1 VKKVKLVRE
10 SKRKNRR
17 IKYNEENYINMH
29 YMVDGNAVIP
39 VELESV
45 NDLFMK
51 HDYKKF
57 ELSDDVCKYV
67 EEIAYMIPM
76 STDIVIE
83 IHCPKVDET
92 VQKKMIRAIKNNYGM
107 DIDDADYDINRTNAR
122 SCLFGLIGL
131 IILIINIITEK
142 YIGAVLSNF
151 ICVVWW
157 VAIWE
162 MVELQT
168 IVKSDLKWKR
178 LNYQQLYDAKVSFVF
193 EEE

>member
-1 VKKVKLVRE
+1 MNNKMNNQEYLEEDKLYDSE
-10 SKRKNRR
+10 PIKQDNNLKMDNSK
-17 IKYNEENYINMH
+17 
-29 YMVDGNAVIP
+29 
-39 VELESV
+39 
-45 NDLFMK
+45 
-51 HDYKKF
+51 
-57 ELSDDVCKYV
+57 
-67 EEIAYMIPM
+67 
-76 STDIVIE
+76 
-83 IHCPKVDET
+83 
-92 VQKKMIRAIKNNYGM
+92 
-107 DIDDADYDINRTNAR
+107 
-122 SCLFGLIGL
+122 L

-168 IVKSDLKWKR
+168 IVKSDLRWKR